1 MRDFQL
7 IAVHTHAM
15 VLRLCGEGQLAVS
28 LSPRE
33 IECLH
38 WVAEGKTA
46 WECSVILG
54 LSVHTVRCYLESAR
68 HKLGASGNTHAVAK
82 AIKADLL
89 SSIP

>member
-1 MRDFQL
+1 
-7 IAVHTHAM
+7 
-15 VLRLCGEGQLAVS
+15 
-28 LSPRE
+28 
-33 IECLH
+33 
-38 WVAEGKTA
+38 
-46 WECSVILG
+46 VILG